1 MTIYIFFNEKNTGIN
16 CEGRTKRLCSC
27 VHVKMVKFG
36 RNTLDEEWKREREGG
51 KKIDFEEK
59 RYVFRCYFYSRH
71 FLTLSIGVGIYSFN
85 VFYGETFYSSVHTG
99 VNRINPR
106 NYDFIKIRN
115 VRNKNVKGVSRMK
128 DTCDT
133 VRNRE
138 YARQEE
144 RRAIVSFYFNPKQR
158 QLKHYFSFLFY
169 FIFRTLRVTFNF
181 LFSLEHRVRYFS
193 RLID

>member
-27 VHVKMVKFG
+27 VHVKMVKFE

-169 FIFRTLRVTFNF
+169 FIFRTLRVTFNS

-193 RLID
+193 QSI